1 MTLRKITIDYSVKC
15 IVKNNHS
22 HVSNDRDKTKKNVS
36 NNKLSQKNKKINN
49 NISAEGFR
57 IIQRTANC

>member
-1 MTLRKITIDYSVKC
+1 MTVRKITDDNSVKY

-22 HVSNDRDKTKKNVS
+22 QVSNGRGMRERNVS
-36 NNKLSQKNKKINN
+36 NNKLSQNDKTFIK

-57 IIQRTANC
+57 IIK